1 MTRKLLRQSLLVALA
16 CTTLVAAS
24 SCGSSKPA
32 ASTSGGA
39 STGGR
44 TAAEAGS
51 RTFTLGLLTSVTGAL
66 ADNFGPTTVAAAK
79 ARIDLANDTHEVPGV
94 TFKLAVQDDQS
105 TPTGAL
111 AGTQILINQD
121 HVLAILDGSSFFA
134 AAYKYTVQQKVPV
147 LGWADSTE
155 FSDPA
160 NTNLFSYYG
169 SAATSYPPIKNLGLF
184 LQSQGVTKLCRVGI
198 KDVPAAITTADQIAG
213 SAQAV
218 GINVVYKTDL
228 PLTQTDLSPV
238 ALAIKSSGCD
248 GLGAIM
254 TNNGY
259 VALVQDLAN
268 LGVHMKGSYGGT
280 YNDLALDKST
290 LAAVNGYD
298 YLSQYQPFW
307 MQTPASE
314 RVSAALSKYAGE
326 NIPVTGAPPQGM
338 FWGWLPADLAVYGV
352 GVSGG
357 ASVTQ
362 ASFITD
368 LRKVTN
374 YDAGGYI
381 CPVDL
386 SKFDYVLAGPYSSC
400 VYMSKLTNGQFGPPA
415 NFTEPVKLSN

>member
-1 MTRKLLRQSLLVALA
+1 LA
-16 CTTLVAAS
+16 CTTLVAA

-32 ASTSGGA
+32 ASTAGGA
-39 STGGR
+39 SRGG

-51 RTFTLGLLTSVTGAL
+51 RTVTLGLLTSLTGAQ
-66 ADNFGPTTVAAAK
+66 AGTFGQPTVAAAK

-94 TFKLAVQDDQS
+94 TFKLVVQDDQT

-121 HVLAILDGSSFFA
+121 HVFAILDASGFFA

-147 LGWADSTE
+147 IGWADSTE

-160 NTNLFSYYG
+160 NTNLFAYFG

-198 KDVPAAITTADQIAG
+198 QDVPAAITTADQIAG
-213 SAQAV
+213 SAQSV

-228 PLTQTDLSPV
+228 PLTQTDMSPT
-238 ALAIKSSGCD
+238 ALAIKSSGCN

-254 TNNGY
+254 TANGY
-259 VALVQDLAN
+259 VSLVQDLAN

-280 YNDLALDKST
+280 YNDSALNMSSPAALD
-290 LAAVNGYD
+290 AFNGYD

-314 RVSAALSKYAGE
+314 RVRAALAKYAGE

-338 FWGWLPADLAVYGV
+338 FWGWLAADLAIYGV
-352 GVSGG
+352 GVSGD

-362 ASFITD
+362 ASFISD

-374 YDAGGYI
+374 YTAGGYI

-386 SKFDYVLAGPYSSC
+386 SKWDYVLAGSYSSC
-400 VYMSKLTNGQFGPPA
+400 VYMSRLSNGQFGPPP
-415 NFTEPVKLSN
+415 NFTEPIHLSN